1 MNKEKNTLIAK
12 RYAESLLQFG
22 KEDKIS
28 YETISKD
35 LNNVKA
41 ILTSSKELF
50 NTLTNPLISNTDK
63 GYIVEKVFSQ
73 DVNVLTKNFL
83 KLLVEKDRFDLI
95 DDVIKIYGLLLDEI
109 NGIARIEVIS
119 AIELNDMEQ
128 GDIQAKLASKL
139 KKQIVIKY
147 NIDESIIAGLVV
159 KMGDDIIDMS
169 VARKLE
175 EYKMALTK

>member
-35 LNNVKA
+35 LNNVKT

-95 DDVIKIYGLLLDEI
+95 DDVIKIYGLLLDDI

-175 EYKMALTK
+175 EYKMALIK

>member
-1 MNKEKNTLIAK
+1 MSSNNCS
-12 RYAESLLQFG
+12 R
-22 KEDKIS
+22 DK
-28 YETISKD
+28 TILS
-35 LNNVKA
+35 A
-41 ILTSSKELF
+41 SKELF
-50 NTLTNPLISNTDK
+50 DTLTNPLISNSDK
-63 GYIVEKVFSQ
+63 EFVTEKVFAQ
-73 DVNVLTKNFL
+73 DVNVLIKNFL
-83 KLLVEKDRFDLI
+83 KLLVEKDRFNLI
-95 DDVIKIYGLLLDEI
+95 YDIINIYGSLLDDI

-119 AIELNDMEQ
+119 AVELNDMEQ

>member
-1 MNKEKNTLIAK
+1 
-12 RYAESLLQFG
+12 
-22 KEDKIS
+22 
-28 YETISKD
+28 
-35 LNNVKA
+35 
-41 ILTSSKELF
+41 
-50 NTLTNPLISNTDK
+50 
-63 GYIVEKVFSQ
+63 
-73 DVNVLTKNFL
+73 
-83 KLLVEKDRFDLI
+83 
-95 DDVIKIYGLLLDEI
+95 
-109 NGIARIEVIS
+109 
-119 AIELNDMEQ
+119 MEQ